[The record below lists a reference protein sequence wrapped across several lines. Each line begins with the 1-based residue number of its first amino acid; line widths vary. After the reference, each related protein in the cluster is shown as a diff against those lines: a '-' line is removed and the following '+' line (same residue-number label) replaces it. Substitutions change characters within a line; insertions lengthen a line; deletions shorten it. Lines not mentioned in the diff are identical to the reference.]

1 MIMNLKFQ
9 GRYIRKIVQ
18 IWIKKDGAIG
28 SIPCSQPLKKGS
40 GAISGL
46 AISRIQRE
54 MTLES

>member
-1 MIMNLKFQ
+1 MSLKFQ

-54 MTLES
+54 MRLES